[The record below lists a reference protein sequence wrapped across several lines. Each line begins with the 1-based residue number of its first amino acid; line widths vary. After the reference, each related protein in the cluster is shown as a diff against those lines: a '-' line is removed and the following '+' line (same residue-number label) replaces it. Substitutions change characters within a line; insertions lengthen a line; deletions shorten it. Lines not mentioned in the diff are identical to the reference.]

1 MLLSEECDKKL
12 MKYREEERE
21 EIFLLKEEKK
31 HLQQAIR
38 QLTNQNQNL
47 EATIQRVNAPRQL
60 SLILIVRSS
69 CKKKWPNVTNSIEK
83 NWTLENC

>member
-21 EIFLLKEEKK
+21 EIFLLKEQKK
-31 HLQQAIR
+31 NLQQNIR

-47 EATIQRVNAPRQL
+47 EANIQRVDA
-60 SLILIVRSS
+60 SF
-69 CKKKWPNVTNSIEK
+69 EK
-83 NWTLENC
+83 NIFLLTTDWFILAARRSGQSV